1 MNYYDIFGIKPTASL
16 DDINAAHK
24 SLAKM
29 YHPDIND
36 SEDAHERMALLNE
49 ANEVLSDTV
58 RREEYNRKIG
68 VTQQQW
74 QRQEV
79 LSARHTQILNA
90 KWPREMKIPQERA
103 GKAELLRRKAEAR
116 LKNVEAAKAR
126 RMEQEKL
133 KAEEDAVRKRQRR
146 ADFEKQHIVNELS
159 SLVMGGNTQQKKKSE
174 TDTERHHATKVLLSL
189 VRNENEGLR
198 RMTEEAERKQRVEEI
213 LSMVKQYKDEADP
226 ERFV

>member
-126 RMEQEKL
+126 RMEQKKL